1 MQKFFIPLKVKKS
14 CIALRS
20 IGNQELMEE
29 AIARIREQDA
39 LLSLQDECGDLVLLS
54 GAPTV
59 PLPPIP
65 AYIPVKVNY
74 LQAFPGIIRKETLNL
89 IKI

>member
-39 LLSLQDECGDLVLLS
+39 LLPLQDEC
-54 GAPTV
+54 
-59 PLPPIP
+59 
-65 AYIPVKVNY
+65 KV
-74 LQAFPGIIRKETLNL
+74 T
-89 IKI
+89 